1 LRPGHILA
9 VNLGKSKS
17 SPSDSNEDYIR
28 GVRILGPYADVVVIN
43 VSSPNTPGLRALQ
56 GRELLEKLL
65 NEVVVER
72 NRIAGG
78 TGLPKIAVKV
88 ACDLSEEE
96 LGDVASAVRGSG
108 MEGVIVSNTT
118 VRREGLGLKS
128 STSSSII
135 ILLPSSRHTGN
146 KTQLGGLSGR
156 PLFPYALHALRT
168 LRPLLPP
175 SIPIIGCG
183 GITTGSDAV
192 AFARA
197 GASLVQIYT
206 VFGYRGVG
214 TPRLIKDEVS
224 AALGGSNWRDQIGR
238 DWEGKQMGWDEARLK
253 RESEVVRR
261 EAKGLGDLLRQLNEG
276 DDTKR
281 LIREAEVALGRLRES
296 KKEEGDGMAGSRDN
310 AMGAKTSGGGTAR
323 AMVESS
329 RPPLMLEDS
338 TREEIARTIEEA
350 MDLEPEEIDLRPI
363 MVIEQELPRADEDDE
378 WRRAATGGS
387 RRLV

>member
-1 LRPGHILA
+1 
-9 VNLGKSKS
+9 
-17 SPSDSNEDYIR
+17 
-28 GVRILGPYADVVVIN
+28 
-43 VSSPNTPGLRALQ
+43 
-56 GRELLEKLL
+56 
-65 NEVVVER
+65 VER

>member
-1 LRPGHILA
+1 
-9 VNLGKSKS
+9 
-17 SPSDSNEDYIR
+17 
-28 GVRILGPYADVVVIN
+28 
-43 VSSPNTPGLRALQ
+43 
-56 GRELLEKLL
+56 
-65 NEVVVER
+65 
-72 NRIAGG
+72 
-78 TGLPKIAVKV
+78 
-88 ACDLSEEE
+88 
-96 LGDVASAVRGSG
+96 
-108 MEGVIVSNTT
+108 
-118 VRREGLGLKS
+118 
-128 STSSSII
+128 
-135 ILLPSSRHTGN
+135 
-146 KTQLGGLSGR
+146 
-156 PLFPYALHALRT
+156 
-168 LRPLLPP
+168 
-175 SIPIIGCG
+175 
-183 GITTGSDAV
+183 
-192 AFARA
+192 
-197 GASLVQIYT
+197 
-206 VFGYRGVG
+206 
-214 TPRLIKDEVS
+214 
-224 AALGGSNWRDQIGR
+224 
-238 DWEGKQMGWDEARLK
+238 MGWDEARLK